1 MAVHFQKTYI
11 SAREFVESWD
21 KEIYDL
27 THLDYFIYLLINQ
40 LGNQLDNRF
49 FVQEKIESALYLSF
63 ENIGTLCFNIGDS
76 FEYFLEE
83 QRYGNMNP
91 DQIPDFKSGPGF
103 STKEDELRGAD
114 ARRIRALLSDE
125 LIKEKSFRVDLME
138 HVILDTLLQF
148 YYEELN
154 LEFAEEDLEL
164 LQMADFVEEVIVD
177 YIRNDG
183 QSFLQ
188 RPGDSAIDYF
198 EELLEA
204 EEDYKAPR
212 DSNWSEEEDDAW
224 KPEESPAGEW
234 CPAFEEISRV
244 VQRFIEN
251 GQDRKAGMHA
261 TDVMLFQEYLT
272 DYAGVSNL
280 YEISDD
286 NFLEFMAVWLV
297 QRLSQESE
305 KEPRRIY
312 RSLGR
317 FVNWVHQQY
326 NVDYR
331 PVFLKYFENVKQE
344 VPRVLNAMKA
354 YLNEYDLFEI
364 LLTRGRED
372 IEQLSGFYEVKKV
385 RSRIQ
390 KTIDLED
397 TRLITRLDGV
407 KLNSSVFSRLRHGDI
422 VQATLMKNGSR
433 WQVLEIH
440 YIYPALAK
448 QFVQ

>member
-1 MAVHFQKTYI
+1 MAVNFQKTYI

-27 THLDYFIYLLINQ
+27 THLDYFIYLLINH

-49 FVQEKIESALYLSF
+49 FTQEKIDSGLFLSF

-91 DQIPDFKSGPGF
+91 DQIPDFKAGLGF
-103 STKEDELRGAD
+103 SGSEDELRSPD

-188 RPGDSAIDYF
+188 RPGESAIDYF

-204 EEDYKAPR
+204 EEEYKAPK
-212 DSNWSEEEDDAW
+212 DGNWSEEEEDAW
-224 KPEESPAGEW
+224 KPEDSPADEW
-234 CPAFEEISRV
+234 CPAFEDISRV
-244 VQRFIEN
+244 VQRFIES
-251 GQDRKAGMHA
+251 GQDRKSGISAE
-261 TDVMLFQEYLT
+261 DLLLFQEYLT
-272 DYAGVSNL
+272 DHAGVHNM
-280 YEISDD
+280 YEIADE

-297 QRLSQESE
+297 QRLSQEE
-305 KEPRRIY
+305 RRDPRRVY
-312 RSLGR
+312 RSLAR
-317 FVNWVHQQY
+317 FVSWIHQTY
-326 NVDYR
+326 NVDYKAA
-331 PVFLKYFENVKQE
+331 FIKYFDGTKQE
-344 VPRVLNAMKA
+344 VPRVIKA
-354 YLNEYDLFEI
+354 LRSYLNEYDLFEI

-372 IEQLSGFYEVKKV
+372 IEQASGFYEVKRL
-385 RSRIQ
+385 RSRLQ
-390 KTIDLED
+390 KTLDLED
-397 TRLITRLDGV
+397 TRFVKTLEGV
-407 KLNSSVFSRLRHGDI
+407 KLNSSVFSKLRSGDI
-422 VQATLMKNGSR
+422 VQATLVRRSGH
-433 WQVLEIH
+433 WEVLEIH
-440 YIYPALAK
+440 FIYPALAK
-448 QFVQ
+448 RFVN